1 MGTRHGGIDLDGAF
15 AARCVLELHVA
26 PPAFLSHIPAMM
38 KLKGL
43 AFMAVAVFAATSA
56 YAGDK
61 ACCAAHAKNDGKMC
75 MSQTY
80 AKLNL
85 SSEQKVKLDALHAE
99 YDKAGCTKE
108 SMDKF
113 MKSAEGILSKEQFAT
128 LKAECAK
135 MHDKDA
141 KA

>member
-1 MGTRHGGIDLDGAF
+1 MI
-15 AARCVLELHVA
+15 
-26 PPAFLSHIPAMM
+26 

-43 AFMAVAVFAATSA
+43 ALITVAVFAVTSA
-56 YAGDK
+56 YAGEK
-61 ACCAAHAKNDGKMC
+61 SCCAAHAKNDGKMC
-75 MSQTY
+75 MSETY

-85 SSEQKVKLDALHAE
+85 SGEQKVKLDALHAD

-113 MKSAEGILSKEQFAT
+113 LKSAKSILSKEQFTT
-128 LKAECAK
+128 LKSECGK